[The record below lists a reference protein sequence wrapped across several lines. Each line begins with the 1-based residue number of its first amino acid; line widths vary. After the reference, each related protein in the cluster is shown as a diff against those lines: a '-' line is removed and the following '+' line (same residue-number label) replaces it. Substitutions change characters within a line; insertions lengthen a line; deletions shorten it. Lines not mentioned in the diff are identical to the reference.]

1 MNKRR
6 KLLLALGAAALG
18 SPLTLHAQPATK
30 VWRVGFLGYRSRPD
44 SLDSS
49 FYGAFPRGMRE
60 VGYIE
65 GKNLTIEWRFAD
77 GKADRLPAL
86 AAELVQLKVD
96 LIVATGPVVTSAAQ
110 KVTTTMPI
118 VMVNAGDPV
127 GQGFVKS
134 LAQPG
139 GNITGLSNMVGEL
152 PPKHLEMLRSMVPK
166 LSRVAFLVNPNV
178 TVGGALQRL
187 QPAAQKTGIT
197 ILPFE
202 ARTPQEID
210 SAFSG
215 MYKNNAGAV
224 IVLQD
229 AVFIQQ
235 NRQIAELAT
244 KYRLPSISGN
254 REFVEAGGLMGY
266 GSNLADGYHRAATYV
281 DKILKGAKPADIPV
295 EQPTIFELFINDK
308 TAKTLGLKIPQ
319 SLLISA
325 NKVIE

>member
-6 KLLLALGAAALG
+6 KLLLALGATALG

-60 VGYIE
+60 LGYIE

-86 AAELVQLKVD
+86 AAELVQIKVD

-210 SAFSG
+210 RAFSG
-215 MYKNNAGAV
+215 MYKKNAGAV

-244 KYRLPSISGN
+244 KHRLPSISGN

-295 EQPTIFELFINDK
+295 EQPTILELFINGK

>member
-6 KLLLALGAAALG
+6 KLLLALGATALG

-60 VGYIE
+60 LGYIQ

-86 AAELVQLKVD
+86 AAELVQIKVD

-210 SAFSG
+210 RAFSG
-215 MYKNNAGAV
+215 MYKKNAGAV

-244 KYRLPSISGN
+244 KHRLPSISGN

-295 EQPTIFELFINDK
+295 EQPTIFELFINGK

>member
-6 KLLLALGAAALG
+6 KLLLALGATALG

-60 VGYIE
+60 LGYIE

-86 AAELVQLKVD
+86 AAELVQIKVD

-210 SAFSG
+210 RAFSG
-215 MYKNNAGAV
+215 MYKKNAGAV

-244 KYRLPSISGN
+244 KHRLPSISGN

-295 EQPTIFELFINDK
+295 EQPTIFELFINGK

>member
-6 KLLLALGAAALG
+6 QLLLALGATALG

-60 VGYIE
+60 LGYIQ

-86 AAELVQLKVD
+86 AAELVQIKVD

-210 SAFSG
+210 RAFSG
-215 MYKNNAGAV
+215 MYKKNAGAV

-244 KYRLPSISGN
+244 KHRLPSISGN

-295 EQPTIFELFINDK
+295 EQPTIFELFINGK